1 MKRAIPITTLFLDIG
16 GVLLTNGWDHQA
28 RQRAATHFKLDWN
41 EMEDRHHLT
50 FDTYEEG
57 KLTLGEYLG
66 RVVYQVYE
74 EIFNSARFRTL
85 AGQGACTQRLL
96 WASTSTKNPE
106 YSDVKYVE
114 ALIGRDT
121 VDTAPM
127 ETIDAY
133 RDHGQPQDRIEQEV
147 AKARGMLDRLP
158 ELGISLDQVTQQL
171 ENEGVAAFSKAFDKL
186 MATLEKAVH
195 K

>member
-1 MKRAIPITTLFLDIG
+1 
-16 GVLLTNGWDHQA
+16 
-28 RQRAATHFKLDWN
+28 
-41 EMEDRHHLT
+41 
-50 FDTYEEG
+50 
-57 KLTLGEYLG
+57 
-66 RVVYQVYE
+66 
-74 EIFNSARFRTL
+74 
-85 AGQGACTQRLL
+85 
-96 WASTSTKNPE
+96 
-106 YSDVKYVE
+106 
-114 ALIGRDT
+114 
-121 VDTAPM
+121 M

-158 ELGISLDQVTQQL
+158 DLGISLDQVTQQL